1 MKIRTMIFA
10 ALAFF
15 SANAFAVHCEVNIS
29 LSGGG
34 GGTASY
40 DSAVGCTAPLA
51 SVANL
56 VISITVGGTTW
67 TQSQLTSKHGTLP
80 YGNLNF
86 EGAAC
91 GQAWWDDPDNGSGD
105 TAIAVFTN
113 GGQVLAFEALV
124 RWMHPVRG
132 MVPPNDFIPI
142 AESTGLI
149 GPLTQWVVDSALA
162 QLAEWSVTHPG
173 LSVAVN
179 ISARNLRDDLPG
191 WILNRLVA
199 HRVKASQLVLE
210 ITETSFATDP
220 VRATALLEELSA
232 AGVRVSLDDFGQ
244 VWLALD
250 ELAELLALGI
260 SLGLGVVEVLSL
272 IHISEPTRPY

>member
-15 SANAFAVHCEVNIS
+15 SANAFAVHCEVSIS

-56 VISITVGGTTW
+56 VISITVGATTW
-67 TQSQLTSKHGTLP
+67 TQSQISSKYGTQP

-86 EGAAC
+86 EGAGC

-113 GGQVLAFEALV
+113 GGQVLAFDEGDLGTYTYSINGQPAGTYTV
-124 RWMHPVRG
+124 FIACTVAQ
-132 MVPPNDFIPI
+132 VPTLSPWN
-142 AESTGLI
+142 
-149 GPLTQWVVDSALA
+149 LA
-162 QLAEWSVTHPG
+162 
-173 LSVAVN
+173 
-179 ISARNLRDDLPG
+179 
-191 WILNRLVA
+191 
-199 HRVKASQLVLE
+199 
-210 ITETSFATDP
+210 
-220 VRATALLEELSA
+220 
-232 AGVRVSLDDFGQ
+232 
-244 VWLALD
+244 
-250 ELAELLALGI
+250 LLALLLAGMTF
-260 SLGLGVVEVLSL
+260 LGL
-272 IHISEPTRPY
+272 RARRAR